1 MEPVRIYNNVE
12 RWLIHENYK
21 FSKIKNEENNFH
33 VVIKHAGAFGTS
45 IDIFQPK
52 KQPNIIVVGGK
63 SPLKN
68 NQNARYL
75 QMNETERENF
85 EKKVGI
91 FCNTIRAIHKILEE
105 NGKKIIGVYMV
116 LDDES
121 KFNQQDF
128 TKTIQQ
134 VVEMSEKT
142 TQFLLKT
149 F

>member
-1 MEPVRIYNNVE
+1 MHNNIE

-21 FSKIKNEENNFH
+21 FSETKNEEDNFH
-33 VVIKHAGAFGTS
+33 IIVKHVGAFGTP

-52 KQPNIIVVGGK
+52 KQPNVIVIGGK

-75 QMNETERENF
+75 QMNETERGNF

-105 NGKKIIGVYMV
+105 NGKKIIGVYIV

-128 TKTIQQ
+128 VNTIQQ